1 MKSLLEPPTVRIGNQ
16 RPRIC
21 VLPDGRVGSAG
32 PDAIEF
38 AESLGYVLDDWQK
51 WLIDGMLSEDET
63 VRFCAS
69 VICIIISRQN
79 GKNVVLEVVELY
91 AFYVLEWDLI
101 LHTAHLVTTAANH
114 MASMLAVV
122 EANPMLDEITKIFKA
137 NGKERFHR
145 LDNGADLYFVTRGK
159 KAGRGPSPKMV
170 VFDEA
175 LYVTDEQIK
184 ALIPSMS
191 AQSMNDDMPLMIYT
205 SSAPLA
211 DSAVLHRV
219 RNRFLAKAIDGFFA
233 EWSILI
239 PEDED
244 GNPIEID
251 ITDWNLWYEA
261 NPAMGI
267 RIDPLWV
274 EINELALLDRIDFMG
289 ERLGVAIGGGDDSES
304 GAITEADWLGCYDKS
319 SEIEDGQLSALAL
332 AVGPG
337 STWASFCEA
346 GRREDGRIHIEAITR
361 EPGTA
366 WVVEKALQLTQRLG
380 CSLIVDPKSPT
391 KSIYTALVKA
401 EVPMIEVT
409 FEQYIEY
416 CGAFQIDAKTRQMKH
431 LSQAPLNAAIMGA
444 EVRPVG
450 ENWVWSQK
458 SSSVDITTLVA
469 CTLAAGQVRL
479 GLESEDELWFATT

>member
-1 MKSLLEPPTVRIGNQ
+1 MTLLQEPPSVRIGNQ
-16 RPRIC
+16 RPRLS
-21 VLPDGRVGSAG
+21 VLPKARAGSAG

-51 WLIDGMLSEDET
+51 WLIDGMLSEDEFMQLVAT
-63 VRFCAS
+63 

-101 LHTAHLVTTAANH
+101 LHTAHLVTTAAGH

-122 EANPMLDEITKIFKA
+122 EANPALDEITKVYQA

-175 LYVTDEQIK
+175 LYVTDDQIK

-191 AQSMNDDMPLMIYT
+191 AQSMNDDPPLMIYT

-211 DSAVLHRV
+211 DSLVLHRV
-219 RNRFLAKAIDGFFA
+219 RNRFIAMAIDGFFA
-233 EWSILI
+233 EWSIDATD
-239 PEDED
+239 DEEH
-244 GNPIEID
+244 PID
-251 ITDWNLWYEA
+251 HTDVDLWFES

-267 RIDPLWV
+267 RIDPDWV
-274 EINELALLDRIDFMG
+274 INNELALMSRQDFMG
-289 ERLGVAIGGGDDSES
+289 ERLGVAIGGGDEAGA
-304 GAITEADWLGCYDKS
+304 GAISEADWLAAQDLS
-319 SEIEDGQLSALAL
+319 SEIEDGQPSALAL

-337 STWASFCEA
+337 GVWAAFSEA
-346 GRREDGRIHIEAITR
+346 GMRADDKIHIEFITR

-366 WVVEKALQLTQRLG
+366 WVAQKALELTTRLG
-380 CSLIVDPKSPT
+380 CSLVIDPKSPT
-391 KSIYTALVKA
+391 KGIRQALIKA
-401 EVPMIEVT
+401 GVPLIEVSL
-409 FEQYIEY
+409 EEYMEY
-416 CGAFQIDAKTRQMKH
+416 CGAFQIDIMARKIKH
-431 LSQAPLNAAIMGA
+431 MNQAPLNAAVAGA
-444 EVRPVG
+444 EVRPIG
-450 ENWVWSQK
+450 ESWVWSQK
-458 SSSVDITTLVA
+458 SSEVDITTLVA
-469 CTLAAGQVRL
+469 CTLAAGVVRA
-479 GLESEDELWFATT
+479 GIEDDGDLWFALS